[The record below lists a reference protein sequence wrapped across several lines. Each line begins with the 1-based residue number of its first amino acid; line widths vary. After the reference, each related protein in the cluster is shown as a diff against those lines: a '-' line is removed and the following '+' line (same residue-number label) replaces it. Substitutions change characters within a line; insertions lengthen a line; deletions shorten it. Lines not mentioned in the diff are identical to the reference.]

1 MTSVYVDLVAP
12 TADNPEK
19 RIDKETI
26 NKLPLGGYKGKIVLV
41 TNQQELE
48 SALEELKGQIILG
61 FDTESRPSF
70 RKGDNFGVSLLQLA
84 GDDAVYLFQLAAFE
98 NLEPLYKL
106 LEDRKVIKAGVAI
119 HDDIKKLKELH
130 PLKQGGFVEIA
141 DCTQKA
147 GIINTGLRSLVA
159 YFLGFRISKRAQVT
173 NWARKDLTEAQIQY
187 AATDAWV
194 SRELYLCCKNRGWI

>member
-1 MTSVYVDLVAP
+1 MTSEHVELVTP
-12 TADNPEK
+12 TAENPEK

-26 NKLPLGGYKGKIVLV
+26 NKLPLGGYKGEIVLV
-41 TNQQELE
+41 SNQREME
-48 SALEELKGQIILG
+48 SAVDELKGQKILG

-84 GDDAVYLFQLAAFE
+84 GDDSVYLFQLAAFDD
-98 NLEPLYKL
+98 LKPLYRI

-119 HDDIKKLKELH
+119 HDDIKKLKDLH

-159 YFLGFRISKRAQVT
+159 YFMGFRISKRAQVT

-194 SRELYLCCKNRGWI
+194 SRELYLCCKKRGWI